1 MDIDSWR
8 TPTPGEMQRYHEQ
21 RVEQL
26 YSKTRKLYSEIQKI
40 ESEIAECYSE
50 VKIAKFNLKIAKFNL
65 KIARVKSEIEDCN
78 EAYQRIEDGTHW
90 FYNG

>member
-50 VKIAKFNLKIAKFNL
+50 VKIAKFNLKIA
-65 KIARVKSEIEDCN
+65 RVKSEIEDCN